1 MKQKL
6 YGITVLRYF
15 LRILEQ
21 KGMLDMKLFQVF
33 SDTVT
38 VLYRYL
44 GPTPQIP
51 GPHVLTLTSEP
62 RALVFVFNKLPRRFI
77 SLD

>member
-6 YGITVLRYF
+6 YGITLLRYF

-33 SDTVT
+33 SGTVT

-44 GPTPQIP
+44 GPTPYM
-51 GPHVLTLTSEP
+51 LTLTSEP
-62 RALVFVFNKLPRRFI
+62 RALVFVFSKLPRRY
-77 SLD
+77 